1 MREREVIRERP
12 VVTDREVVLEEP
24 APRRGGGGSVVVAL
38 VGIILVLLVGWFLL
52 NALGILND
60 AAEDTDVSVPAEVE
74 VDADVDQY
82 LQSERSTAPVPIAG
96 PALSSHP
103 PLSAE

>member
-12 VVTDREVVLEEP
+12 VVTDREVILDEP
-24 APRRGGGGSVVVAL
+24 APRRTGGSVVVPI

-60 AAEDTDVSVPAEVE
+60 AAEDTDVNVPSQVE
-74 VDADVDQY
+74 VDADVDQ
-82 LQSERSTAPVPIAG
+82 
-96 PALSSHP
+96 
-103 PLSAE
+103 

>member
-12 VVTDREVVLEEP
+12 IATDREVILDEP
-24 APRRGGGGSVVVAL
+24 APRRGGGGVVTAI

-74 VDADVDQY
+74 VDADVDQ
-82 LQSERSTAPVPIAG
+82 
-96 PALSSHP
+96 
-103 PLSAE
+103 

>member
-12 VVTDREVVLEEP
+12 IATDREVILEEP
-24 APRRGGGGSVVVAL
+24 APRRGGGGGVVVAI

-60 AAEDTDVSVPAEVE
+60 AAEDTEVQVPAEVE
-74 VDADVDQY
+74 VDADVDQ
-82 LQSERSTAPVPIAG
+82 
-96 PALSSHP
+96 
-103 PLSAE
+103 